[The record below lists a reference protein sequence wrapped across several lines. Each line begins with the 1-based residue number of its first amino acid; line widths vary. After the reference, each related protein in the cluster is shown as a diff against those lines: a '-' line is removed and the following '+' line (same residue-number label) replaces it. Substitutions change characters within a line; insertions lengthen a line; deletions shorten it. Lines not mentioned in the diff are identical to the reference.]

1 MIPIITVQGPTAA
14 GKTGFA
20 VELAKLLE
28 TEIISADSRQ
38 IYKYLNIGTAK
49 PTAYEMQGIKHHL
62 IDIISPKEVYDAGR
76 FSDDASD
83 IINELHSKNKIPI
96 ICGGTGFYIKA
107 LTEGLFR
114 APEIP
119 DNVREA
125 LRKQADENGK
135 EWLQNELKRIDPESA
150 ERIEFNDVHRML
162 RALEVY
168 RVSGKTITE
177 HWKGQT
183 LSKNY
188 ETFNILISQDR
199 AKLYER
205 INLRVLKM
213 IDNGLISEVED
224 LIRKGYIKS
233 DPGMKAVG
241 YKELFPYFN
250 EGISKEECIEKIQ
263 QNSRNYAK
271 RQLTWYRKLE
281 FDLTLAANDI
291 NFYKIQKRI
300 QEWEKG
306 ISKG

>member
-125 LRKQADENGK
+125 LRKQTDENGK

-183 LSKNY
+183 LSPNY
-188 ETFNILISQDR
+188 ETFNIQITQDR

-213 IDNGLISEVED
+213 IDNGLISEVEY
-224 LIRKGYIKS
+224 LISKGYNES
-233 DPGMKAVG
+233 NPGMKAVG
-241 YKELFPYFN
+241 YKELFPYFK